1 MSLVG
6 SEVPPGTASSD
17 DRDGGGREI
26 DTRGVVERAL
36 GDALR
41 EVTLKYDDI
50 EREKNGGAD
59 LNSNS
64 YDMAAHEALLANP
77 EKAGGTLT
85 VVDAAGNVAE
95 DYDKMDAFAAEVLE
109 VALARVP
116 EEVPSDKVKN
126 PMAAFQAAFQARG
139 MREQIKAKC
148 KEEVIAKARRRF
160 ASSVVVSLW
169 RASSPNP
176 KR

>member
-77 EKAGGTLT
+77 
-85 VVDAAGNVAE
+85 
-95 DYDKMDAFAAEVLE
+95 
-109 VALARVP
+109 
-116 EEVPSDKVKN
+116 
-126 PMAAFQAAFQARG
+126 
-139 MREQIKAKC
+139 
-148 KEEVIAKARRRF
+148 RRR
-160 ASSVVVSLW
+160 AA
-169 RASSPNP
+169 RSPLSTP
-176 KR
+176 PGTSPRITTRSMLSPRRF